1 MSEEIGGRM
10 GQEIPQD
17 NVNIHSVMVAYFVEM
32 NESRADLFSS
42 LKLGKQDVP
51 RFFEA
56 FLKAFKKFFD
66 FTSGI
71 LDTKDKGLKDDINDW
86 FNKVKVNDVK
96 GKENGIKLSRDYQQL
111 LDTKNIFP
119 LFEVP
124 ITPPYISET
133 GSKK

>member
-1 MSEEIGGRM
+1 MSGEIGGGM

-71 LDTKDKGLKDDINDW
+71 LDTKDKDLKDDINDW
-86 FNKVKVNDVK
+86 FNKVKVNDIK
-96 GKENGIKLSRDYQQL
+96 GKEKGIKLSRDYQQL

-124 ITPPYISET
+124 ITPPYISEME
-133 GSKK
+133 SKK